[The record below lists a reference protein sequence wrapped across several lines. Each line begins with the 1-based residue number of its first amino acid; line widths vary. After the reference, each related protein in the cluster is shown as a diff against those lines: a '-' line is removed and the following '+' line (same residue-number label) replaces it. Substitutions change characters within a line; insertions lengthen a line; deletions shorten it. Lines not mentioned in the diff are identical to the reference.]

1 MRGFP
6 ANPRAAAPAGFLLAL
21 PFMALVL
28 GVLLGTESSFG
39 PLDPL
44 LDPEVSHLG
53 SYLFLGAALLALAGC
68 FVCSAVIV
76 RDLRAGK
83 GLAAHLG
90 PLLVA
95 VVILVFLIA
104 AASAAIADQYP
115 CWAGVP
121 NCD

>member
-1 MRGFP
+1 MRDLP
-6 ANPRAAAPAGFLLAL
+6 VHPRAAALAGFLLAL

-28 GVLLGTESSFG
+28 CVLTGTQPSLG

-53 SYLFLGAALLALAGC
+53 SFIFLGAAFLALAGLI
-68 FVCSAVIV
+68 VCSAVIV
-76 RDLRAGK
+76 GDLRAGK
-83 GLAAHLG
+83 GPAAHLG
-90 PLLVA
+90 PLVVA

-104 AASAAIADQYP
+104 VASAVIADQYP
-115 CWAGVP
+115 CWAGAP